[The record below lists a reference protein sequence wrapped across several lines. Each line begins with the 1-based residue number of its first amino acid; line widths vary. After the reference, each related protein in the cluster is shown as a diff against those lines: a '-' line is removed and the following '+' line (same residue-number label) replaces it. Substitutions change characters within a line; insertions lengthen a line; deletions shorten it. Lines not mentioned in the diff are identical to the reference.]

1 MVSPFL
7 LYLVGMSRKKIH
19 RIPIRLFKIEQNGC
33 HPLVSARINGTR
45 IRMVIDTGASQTVFD
60 HERIEQILGKDS
72 MEKIKVLSAGLG
84 TSKMKSMLV
93 RIEKLQLGDMVFK
106 NSGFV
111 ALDLSHVNK
120 SYEMMGMKPIDGVIG
135 GDILKRTKAVIDYG
149 KKEMKLISD

>member
-1 MVSPFL
+1 MT
-7 LYLVGMSRKKIH
+7 RKKIH
-19 RIPIRLFKIEQNGC
+19 RIPIRLIKIEQNGC
-33 HPLVSARINGTR
+33 HPLVSARINGKR

-60 HERIEQILGKDS
+60 HDRIQQILGKDS

-93 RIEKLQLGDMVFK
+93 RIEKLQVGDLVFK
-106 NSGFV
+106 DSGFV

-135 GDILKRTKAVIDYG
+135 GDILKRMKAVIDYG
-149 KKEMKLISD
+149 KKEMKLFSDR

>member
-1 MVSPFL
+1 VSPFL

-33 HPLVSARINGTR
+33 HPLVSARINGKR

-93 RIEKLQLGDMVFK
+93 RIEKLQLGDLVFK

>member
-1 MVSPFL
+1 MT
-7 LYLVGMSRKKIH
+7 RKKIH
-19 RIPIRLFKIEQNGC
+19 RIPFRLIKIEQNGC
-33 HPLVSARINGTR
+33 HPLVSARINGKR

-60 HERIEQILGKDS
+60 HDRIQQILGKDS

-93 RIEKLQLGDMVFK
+93 RIEKLQVGDLVFK
-106 NSGFV
+106 DSGFV

-135 GDILKRTKAVIDYG
+135 GDILKRMKAVIDYG
-149 KKEMKLISD
+149 KKEMKLISDK

>member
-1 MVSPFL
+1 LVSPFL

-33 HPLVSARINGTR
+33 HPLVSARINGKR

-93 RIEKLQLGDMVFK
+93 RIEKLQLGDLVFK

>member
-1 MVSPFL
+1 MSPFL

-33 HPLVSARINGTR
+33 HPLVSARINGKR

-93 RIEKLQLGDMVFK
+93 RIEKLQLGDLVFK